1 MSPTSP
7 GERDLRRLVVRSKG
21 TKWILIGVALSGT
34 ALVAQAVPP
43 GSDEEIRARTAPV
56 GELCRAGESCS
67 GSAAPAM
74 AAAQPAGGEP
84 GAGAQSGEQI
94 YNQYCVAC
102 HAAGV
107 ANAPKL
113 GDAEAWAG
121 RIAKGMDALMAS
133 TLNGINAMPARGT
146 CMSCSDADLQAT
158 VEYMVESSQ

>member
-1 MSPTSP
+1 MFGLPWLTAISAKS
-7 GERDLRRLVVRSKG
+7 
-21 TKWILIGVALSGT
+21 T

-56 GELCRAGESCS
+56 GELCRAGDNCS
-67 GSAAPAM
+67 GSAAPAV
-74 AAAQPAGGEP
+74 AAAQPGGGEP

-113 GDAEAWAG
+113 GDAAAWAD

-133 TLNGINAMPARGT
+133 TINGINAMPARGT
-146 CMSCSDADLQAT
+146 CMTCSDADLQAT
-158 VEYMVESSQ
+158 VEYMLESSQ